1 VAVSDF
7 QDTNDPLARATQLLR
22 QHTDAGWTVMSAN
35 ILARALRAFRPSN
48 PVRGR
53 HDHGDFFIASDV
65 LVARVREAVDAVP
78 QAAATK
84 ITCTTNQRRELDRVT
99 IQIVAAYGAHLVTL
113 GEHLHAATVATLTDL
128 LGDLAP
134 DRAEVH
140 THVHV
145 GDVSDDPRDVLR

>member
-1 VAVSDF
+1 MSDY
-7 QDTNDPLARATQLLR
+7 QDTYDPVARAAQLLR

-35 ILARALRAFRPSN
+35 VLARALRAFRPSD

-53 HDHGDFFIASDV
+53 HNHGDFFVASDV
-65 LVARVREAVDAVP
+65 VVARVREAVDAIP

-84 ITCTTNQRRELDRVT
+84 ITCSTNQNHELDGVT
-99 IQIVAAYGAHLVTL
+99 IQVIAAYGAHLLTL
-113 GEHLHAATVATLTDL
+113 AEQVYAVTVATLADL

-134 DRAEVH
+134 NRTAIH

-145 GDVSDDPRDVLR
+145 GDISDDPPDVL